1 MAPSAKNRQPW
12 NFTLLSQAKEIR
24 TVVDCFE
31 ERLGQI
37 EKTSPVGREKKVKL
51 AMAGETVSIMRN
63 VPAVIFVHYAI
74 PALRGSAT
82 WAQVERHLDITDIQS
97 IGAAIE
103 NMLLQAVSAGIG
115 SLWVC
120 DILDAHDEICRLLD
134 MKYPFIAA
142 VLLGYENLAD
152 SS

>member
-1 MAPSAKNRQPW
+1 MKFALWWIVSKSDWGKSGKPHLWGGAK
-12 NFTLLSQAKEIR
+12 KI
-24 TVVDCFE
+24 
-31 ERLGQI
+31 
-37 EKTSPVGREKKVKL
+37 KL

-74 PALRGSAT
+74 LALRGSAT

-134 MKYPFIAA
+134 MEYPLHRSRIAG
-142 VLLGYENLAD
+142 L
-152 SS
+152 